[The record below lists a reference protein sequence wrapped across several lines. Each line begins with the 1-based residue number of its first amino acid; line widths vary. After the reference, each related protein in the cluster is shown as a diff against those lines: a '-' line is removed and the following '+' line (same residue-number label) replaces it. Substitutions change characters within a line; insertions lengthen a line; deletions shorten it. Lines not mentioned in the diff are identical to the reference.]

1 MVKILLQFIRDENG
15 AAAVEYGLIVA
26 VIAVVIIGTVTILG
40 QSIRKLFGDDLSTVL
55 ENAP

>member
-40 QSIRKLFGDDLSTVL
+40 QSISNLFGDDLSTVL
-55 ENAP
+55 LNAP